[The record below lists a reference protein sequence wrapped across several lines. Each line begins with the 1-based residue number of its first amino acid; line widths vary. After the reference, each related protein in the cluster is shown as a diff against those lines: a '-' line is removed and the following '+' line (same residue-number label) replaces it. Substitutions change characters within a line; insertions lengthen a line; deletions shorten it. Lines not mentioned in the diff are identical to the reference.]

1 MPCFRSQVAG
11 WGAAPGHA
19 SLAAQCATCVI
30 LAPPTGPAAHTGR
43 WPAPRQARQSP
54 GQPAAGVRRACRPRP
69 TPTPRP
75 FSPPFRPAI
84 DVTPTDPRSD
94 HEQRGIQSIEVGG
107 QLLRALA
114 HHGRPMA
121 LKDLAALAGMAPPKA
136 HPYLVSFGK
145 IGLVEQDRASGHY
158 GLGPLALQ
166 LGLISLQQAD
176 PVRLATPQIEAL
188 AEASGHTVAL
198 AVWGNQGPTIVR
210 LADSPAAVHVAMRHG
225 TVFSITGTAS
235 GQLYAAY
242 LPEAQVRPLYEAER
256 RAARDAGHAS
266 WSVFARTVLAEV
278 RQQGLSR
285 AEGAVVP
292 GVSAL
297 AAPVFDHRGQMVLSV
312 TMIGP
317 SAALDTRWDSP
328 VAQQLRLLAQGLSL
342 RLGHAAE
349 PAEPAP

>member
-1 MPCFRSQVAG
+1 MTA
-11 WGAAPGHA
+11 
-19 SLAAQCATCVI
+19 
-30 LAPPTGPAAHTGR
+30 
-43 WPAPRQARQSP
+43 
-54 GQPAAGVRRACRPRP
+54 
-69 TPTPRP
+69 
-75 FSPPFRPAI
+75 
-84 DVTPTDPRSD
+84 
-94 HEQRGIQSIEVGG
+94 QRGIQSIEVGG
-107 QLLRALA
+107 RLLLALA
-114 HHGRPMA
+114 REGRPMA
-121 LKDLAALAGMAPPKA
+121 LKDLAAAADMVPAKA

-145 IGLVEQDRASGHY
+145 LGLIAQDGGSGRY

-256 RAARDAGHAS
+256 RAARGAGHAS

-342 RLGHAAE
+342 RLGHGAE
-349 PAEPAP
+349 PAEPPA